1 MAKITQT
8 DWIWRD
14 GEFVRWADATVH
26 VLSHSLQFGS
36 SAFEGIRCYSTPR
49 GPAIFRLE
57 DHLQRLLDSCKIY
70 RMEVK
75 YSLDELV
82 AACCELVE
90 RNNMDACYLRPMV
103 IRGYGASGMVPM
115 DSPVEVYLPCWPWGA
130 YLGEGALENGVDACV
145 SSWQR
150 VAPNTIPA
158 MAKAGGN
165 YLSSQLIGLEAK
177 RLGFVEGIGLSSD
190 GTVSEGAGENLFIV
204 KDGVLYT
211 PGVAHSLLN
220 GITRHTVMTLAK
232 DMGIEVRE
240 ISIPREM
247 LYLADELFFTGT
259 ATEVAAIR
267 SVDAIQI
274 GNGKRGPV
282 TTKIANA
289 YFGLVQGKTEDKRGW
304 LDYVDMNAPRVAVAG

>member
-1 MAKITQT
+1 MA
-8 DWIWRD
+8 
-14 GEFVRWADATVH
+14 F
-26 VLSHSLQFGS
+26 
-36 SAFEGIRCYSTPR
+36 
-49 GPAIFRLE
+49 
-57 DHLQRLLDSCKIY
+57 
-70 RMEVK
+70 
-75 YSLDELV
+75 
-82 AACCELVE
+82 
-90 RNNMDACYLRPMV
+90 
-103 IRGYGASGMVPM
+103 RGYGETGVVPKI
-115 DSPVEVYLPCWPWGA
+115 DPPVEVAIAAWEWGK
-130 YLGEGALENGVDACV
+130 YLGAAEDEGVDVCV

-177 RLGFVEGIGLSSD
+177 RLGFVEGIGLST
-190 GTVSEGAGENLFIV
+190 GRHRERRRGRKPVHV

-240 ISIPREM
+240 IAVPREM

-274 GNGKRGPV
+274 GNGKRGPI
-282 TTKIANA
+282 TAKLQAA
-289 YFGLVQGKTEDKRGW
+289 YFALVQGKTQDKNGW
-304 LDYVDMNAPRVAVAG
+304 LDYVDMNAPRAAVAS